1 MKVTR
6 GELKQIINEE
16 LEAQILRENIISD
29 LVDKIKDSGE
39 DAWSWIKDNA
49 EVVRDKAEDAGIAV
63 KDLVDDVVYK
73 VDQVAGTE
81 MSKQAKWDA
90 ADLEKE
96 KAKNRAAIRKRSADR
111 EWSEPENVRARA
123 LAAQEKEHG
132 EWKKQKRKQA
142 DIDWNLK
149 QRAADN
155 KKKKGDEDDDG
166 ETWAQERARKS
177 GRVNPGA
184 AGSGNMGYGESVN
197 RKGNTN
203 MKITRSELKKII
215 KEELAKV
222 LSEER
227 PADQKK
233 PWGGRTSHQNKPLRW
248 GGHDIAPE
256 KPAQQSKPTQ
266 ELGWRRD
273 AKRWAQAVSESE
285 YLDQKAFANWDARG
299 LAADIRQNGFE
310 EMPDEVRLSPAVQR
324 KYEYYFQKD
333 TGNLP
338 ECEGTG
344 KCGAFGKTE

>member
-1 MKVTR
+1 MKITR
-6 GELKQIINEE
+6 GELKQVINEE

-63 KDLVDDVVYK
+63 KDLVDDIVYK

-96 KAKNRAAIRKRSADR
+96 KAMHRAAMRKRMADL
-111 EWSEPENVRARA
+111 EWNDPENVRARA
-123 LAAQEKEHG
+123 RAATEKELRAARR
-132 EWKKQKRKQA
+132 QKRKQA

-184 AGSGNMGYGESVN
+184 AGSGNMGYGESID
-197 RKGNTN
+197 RD
-203 MKITRSELKKII
+203 ELKKIVQ
-215 KEELAKV
+215 EELAKV
-222 LSEER
+222 LQGE
-227 PADQKK
+227 
-233 PWGGRTSHQNKPLRW
+233 
-248 GGHDIAPE
+248 
-256 KPAQQSKPTQ
+256 
-266 ELGWRRD
+266 
-273 AKRWAQAVSESE
+273 
-285 YLDQKAFANWDARG
+285 
-299 LAADIRQNGFE
+299 
-310 EMPDEVRLSPAVQR
+310 
-324 KYEYYFQKD
+324 
-333 TGNLP
+333 
-338 ECEGTG
+338 
-344 KCGAFGKTE
+344 